1 MRYHH
6 HTTRAIVAT
15 LTALAAIAAFAPP
28 GAIAQP
34 ADSVT
39 AKWRAYDRE
48 IAKRS
53 PTELAAA
60 FGTDVP
66 TAKVGDTP
74 AEFPN
79 AGGAP
84 EYNGPSTVEVVQPE
98 RTIVHDADHVLP
110 ITLAGL
116 ALLVALGGAVYTVT
130 RSRAAAGRPS

>member
-1 MRYHH
+1 MRYHQ

-15 LTALAAIAAFAPP
+15 LIALAALAAFASA

-48 IAKRS
+48 IAKLS
-53 PTELAAA
+53 PEQLSAA
-60 FGTDVP
+60 FGTNVP
-66 TAKVGDTP
+66 TTKAGDTP
-74 AEFPN
+74 ADFPN
-79 AGGAP
+79 ASRAP
-84 EYNGPSTVEVVQPE
+84 EYNGPSTVKVVQPE

-116 ALLVALGGAVYTVT
+116 ALLIALGGAIYTVT
-130 RSRAAAGRPS
+130 RSRVAAGPS